1 MKILLGIL
9 LCLSTIPGQGQL
21 TRHIVELTDKKG
33 TAFSFNNPSA
43 YLSEKAI
50 ARRARYNISL
60 DSTDLPVSRAY
71 IDSISAIPNVK
82 IMNTS
87 RWLNQVLIQ
96 TTDASA
102 LQKIQSFPFVKKSS
116 PVASRPTFA
125 QAPADK
131 FNENIGA
138 LTNESIYQQT
148 VTDNFYNYGNTFGQ
162 VHIHEGEYLHD
173 NGFRG
178 EGMTV
183 AILDA
188 GYLSYLT
195 NPAFDSVRQSNRVMG
210 TWDFVKNEAS
220 VNEDHPHGM
229 YCFSIMA
236 ANRPGVLVGTA
247 PKANYYLF
255 RTEDAATEYPVE
267 EQNWAVAAEVSD
279 SLGVDLITSSLG
291 YYTFDDPSLNHTY
304 ADMNGRNTMI
314 TRAADLA
321 VKKGMIVTNSVGNS
335 GASAWKYLIAPADGD
350 SVLAVGAVN
359 VSGAIASFSS
369 YGPSADGR
377 IKPDIASVGWRT
389 VLANTL
395 GNPIQGSGTS
405 FSNPNIAGL
414 IICLWQA
421 FPEFS
426 NMQILD
432 AVKKSSSRYT
442 NPDDRIGYGIPNMK
456 AAYDY
461 LAEERRLIQ
470 VRLAEERRLNQARN
484 ALGENYIK
492 AYPIPFTNHFTVLY
506 KSAEA
511 GKLSMELID
520 ASGRIISVQSRTVGS
535 NEINFIEMTQLDRLP
550 AGQYFLRYRD
560 GSRNGTLT
568 LVK

>member
-1 MKILLGIL
+1 
-9 LCLSTIPGQGQL
+9 
-21 TRHIVELTDKKG
+21 
-33 TAFSFNNPSA
+33 
-43 YLSEKAI
+43 
-50 ARRARYNISL
+50 
-60 DSTDLPVSRAY
+60 
-71 IDSISAIPNVK
+71 
-82 IMNTS
+82 
-87 RWLNQVLIQ
+87 
-96 TTDASA
+96 
-102 LQKIQSFPFVKKSS
+102 
-116 PVASRPTFA
+116 
-125 QAPADK
+125 
-131 FNENIGA
+131 
-138 LTNESIYQQT
+138 
-148 VTDNFYNYGNTFGQ
+148 
-162 VHIHEGEYLHD
+162 
-173 NGFRG
+173 
-178 EGMTV
+178 MTV

-195 NPAFDSVRQSNRVMG
+195 NPAFDSVRQSNRVKG

-291 YYTFDDPSLNHTY
+291 YYNFDDPSLNHTY
-304 ADMNGRNTMI
+304 ADMNGHNTMI
-314 TRAADLA
+314 TRAADMA
-321 VKKGMIVTNSVGNS
+321 VKKGMIVTNSAGNS

-359 VSGAIASFSS
+359 VSGAIAGFSS

-389 VLANTL
+389 VLSNTL
-395 GNPIQGSGTS
+395 GNPVQGSGTS

-461 LAEERRLIQ
+461 LAEERRL
-470 VRLAEERRLNQARN
+470 NQARN

-492 AYPIPFTNHFTVLY
+492 AYPIPFTNRFTVLY

-520 ASGRIISVQSRTVGS
+520 ASGRIISAHSRTVGTS
-535 NEINFIEMTQLDRLP
+535 EINFIEMTQLDRLP

-560 GSRNGTLT
+560 GSRKGTLT